1 MKKVDSRKDTDFPSY
16 YQPHCLEVATISF
29 NLLLQYFDSN
39 EEFSKMK
46 EISTNTFQL
55 TFNPANIRKF
65 FLSALLSLIYQLYS
79 AQEIDPVIVYSNMH
93 GIRQEA
99 STFYE
104 VEGYSVFVQIQK
116 TSFDEKGFK
125 KIQKKYSIDKEKV
138 AIDNLDFPGGKIF
151 EQEVQRTEKV
161 RQTAIYFL
169 FPEGDYATRVIG
181 FQTVNTRDLQLE
193 KFLVKALLGNAVP
206 ERVYTSMYVDSI
218 KFADRFIILGPACNW
233 MGTHNIQCP
242 YMGQMN
248 WAEFRSLDR
257 AKEMIDAQFDITAN
271 RAMGEILEQD
281 TIEVKFEGIDAKAI
295 KTKYKILIPQL
306 IMGGSNILI
315 IYYVVAEVRGKYVAC
330 VMSHYTDDVNA
341 KQLPPLLS
349 EVMELKE

>member
-1 MKKVDSRKDTDFPSY
+1 MNIAKTMKRIF
-16 YQPHCLEVATISF
+16 C
-29 NLLLQYFDSN
+29 
-39 EEFSKMK
+39 
-46 EISTNTFQL
+46 
-55 TFNPANIRKF
+55 
-65 FLSALLSLIYQLYS
+65 FLITLIYQFVS
-79 AQEIDPVIVYSNMH
+79 AQDIDPVAVYSNMH
-93 GIRQEA
+93 GIRQEE
-99 STFYE
+99 SEFYE

-116 TSFDEKGFK
+116 TSFDDKGFK
-125 KIQKKYSIDKEKV
+125 KIKKKYSIDKETTASV
-138 AIDNLDFPGGKIF
+138 NPDFAVGKIF
-151 EQEVQRTEKV
+151 MQEEQRTEKV
-161 RQTAIYFL
+161 KQKAIYYL

-181 FQTVNTRDLQLE
+181 FQTANSRDLQLE
-193 KFLVKALLGNAVP
+193 KFLVMVILGNAIP

-218 KFADRFIILGPACNW
+218 KFADRFITLGPACNW

-257 AKEMIDAQFDITAN
+257 AKEMMDAQFDITAH

-281 TIEVKFEGIDAKAI
+281 TIEVKFERTDAKAI
-295 KTKYKILIPQL
+295 KTKYKIQIPQL

>member
-1 MKKVDSRKDTDFPSY
+1 MK
-16 YQPHCLEVATISF
+16 LI
-29 NLLLQYFDSN
+29 
-39 EEFSKMK
+39 
-46 EISTNTFQL
+46 
-55 TFNPANIRKF
+55 F
-65 FLSALLSLIYQLYS
+65 FLVITLIYQLYS
-79 AQEIDPVIVYSNMH
+79 AQEIDPVLVYSNMH

-116 TSFDEKGFK
+116 TTFDDKGFK
-125 KIQKKYSIDKEKV
+125 KIKKKYSIDKEKV
-138 AIDNLDFPGGKIF
+138 AFNNQDFLGGKIF
-151 EQEVQRTEKV
+151 EQDEKRTEKV
-161 RQTAIYFL
+161 NQSAVYYL
-169 FPEGDYATRVIG
+169 FPEGEYATKVIG
-181 FQTVNTRDLQLE
+181 FQTLNSRDLQLE
-193 KFLVKALLGNAVP
+193 KFLVKAILGNAVP

-218 KFADRFIILGPACNW
+218 KFADRFITLGPACNW

-281 TIEVKFEGIDAKAI
+281 TIDVKFQGTDAKAV
-295 KTKYKILIPQL
+295 KTKYKIQIPQL

-315 IYYVVAEVRGKYVAC
+315 IYYVVTEVRGKYVAC
-330 VMSHYTDDVNA
+330 VMSHYTDDINA

>member
-1 MKKVDSRKDTDFPSY
+1 MK
-16 YQPHCLEVATISF
+16 LI
-29 NLLLQYFDSN
+29 
-39 EEFSKMK
+39 
-46 EISTNTFQL
+46 
-55 TFNPANIRKF
+55 F
-65 FLSALLSLIYQLYS
+65 FLVITLIYQLYS
-79 AQEIDPVIVYSNMH
+79 AQEIDPVLVYSNMH

-116 TSFDEKGFK
+116 TTFDDKGFK
-125 KIQKKYSIDKEKV
+125 KIKKKYSIDKEKV
-138 AIDNLDFPGGKIF
+138 AFNNQDFLGGKIF
-151 EQEVQRTEKV
+151 EQDEKRTEKV
-161 RQTAIYFL
+161 NQSAVYYL
-169 FPEGDYATRVIG
+169 FPEGEYATKVIG
-181 FQTVNTRDLQLE
+181 FQTLNSRDLQLE
-193 KFLVKALLGNAVP
+193 KFLVKAILGNAVP

-218 KFADRFIILGPACNW
+218 KFADRFITLGPACNW

-281 TIEVKFEGIDAKAI
+281 TIDVKFEGTDAKAV
-295 KTKYKILIPQL
+295 KTKYKIQIPQL

-315 IYYVVAEVRGKYVAC
+315 IYYVATEVRGKYVAC
-330 VMSHYTDDVNA
+330 VMSHYTDDINA

>member
-1 MKKVDSRKDTDFPSY
+1 MK
-16 YQPHCLEVATISF
+16 LI
-29 NLLLQYFDSN
+29 
-39 EEFSKMK
+39 
-46 EISTNTFQL
+46 
-55 TFNPANIRKF
+55 F
-65 FLSALLSLIYQLYS
+65 FLVITLIYQSYS
-79 AQEIDPVIVYSNMH
+79 AQEIDPVLVYSNMH

-116 TSFDEKGFK
+116 TTFDDKGFK
-125 KIQKKYSIDKEKV
+125 KIKKKYSIDKEKV
-138 AIDNLDFPGGKIF
+138 AFNNQDFLGGKIF
-151 EQEVQRTEKV
+151 EQDEKRTEKV
-161 RQTAIYFL
+161 NQSAVYYL
-169 FPEGDYATRVIG
+169 FPEGEYATKVIG
-181 FQTVNTRDLQLE
+181 FQTLNSRDLQLE
-193 KFLVKALLGNAVP
+193 KFLVKAILGNAVP

-218 KFADRFIILGPACNW
+218 KFADRFITLGPACNW

-281 TIEVKFEGIDAKAI
+281 TIDVKFQGTDAKAV
-295 KTKYKILIPQL
+295 KTKYKIQIPQL

-315 IYYVVAEVRGKYVAC
+315 IYYVVTEVRGKYVAC
-330 VMSHYTDDVNA
+330 VMSHYTDDINA

>member
-1 MKKVDSRKDTDFPSY
+1 MK
-16 YQPHCLEVATISF
+16 LI
-29 NLLLQYFDSN
+29 
-39 EEFSKMK
+39 
-46 EISTNTFQL
+46 
-55 TFNPANIRKF
+55 F
-65 FLSALLSLIYQLYS
+65 FLVITLIYQLYS
-79 AQEIDPVIVYSNMH
+79 AQEIDPVLVYSNMH

-116 TSFDEKGFK
+116 TTFDDKGFK
-125 KIQKKYSIDKEKV
+125 KIKKKYSIDKEKV
-138 AIDNLDFPGGKIF
+138 AFNNQDFLGGKIF
-151 EQEVQRTEKV
+151 EQDEKRTEKV
-161 RQTAIYFL
+161 NQSAVYYL
-169 FPEGDYATRVIG
+169 FPEGEYATKVIG
-181 FQTVNTRDLQLE
+181 FQTLNSRDLQLE
-193 KFLVKALLGNAVP
+193 KFLVKAILGNAVP

-218 KFADRFIILGPACNW
+218 KFADRFITLGPACNW

-281 TIEVKFEGIDAKAI
+281 TIDVKFEGTDAKAV
-295 KTKYKILIPQL
+295 KTKYKIQIPQL

-315 IYYVVAEVRGKYVAC
+315 IYYVVTEVRGKYVAC
-330 VMSHYTDDVNA
+330 VMSHYTDDINA

>member
-1 MKKVDSRKDTDFPSY
+1 MK
-16 YQPHCLEVATISF
+16 LI
-29 NLLLQYFDSN
+29 
-39 EEFSKMK
+39 
-46 EISTNTFQL
+46 
-55 TFNPANIRKF
+55 F
-65 FLSALLSLIYQLYS
+65 FLVITLIYQLYS
-79 AQEIDPVIVYSNMH
+79 AQEIDPVLVYSNMH

-116 TSFDEKGFK
+116 TTFDDKGFK
-125 KIQKKYSIDKEKV
+125 KIKKKYSIDKEKV
-138 AIDNLDFPGGKIF
+138 AFNNQDFLGGKIF
-151 EQEVQRTEKV
+151 EQDEKRTEKV
-161 RQTAIYFL
+161 NQSAVYYL
-169 FPEGDYATRVIG
+169 FPEGEYATKVIG
-181 FQTVNTRDLQLE
+181 FQTVNSRDLQLE
-193 KFLVKALLGNAVP
+193 KFLVKAILGNAVP
-206 ERVYTSMYVDSI
+206 ERVYTPMYVDSI
-218 KFADRFIILGPACNW
+218 KFADRFITLGPACNW

-281 TIEVKFEGIDAKAI
+281 TIDVKFEGTDAKAV
-295 KTKYKILIPQL
+295 KTKYKIQIPQL

-315 IYYVVAEVRGKYVAC
+315 IYYVATEVRGKYVAC
-330 VMSHYTDDVNA
+330 VMSHYTDDINA

>member
-1 MKKVDSRKDTDFPSY
+1 MK
-16 YQPHCLEVATISF
+16 LI
-29 NLLLQYFDSN
+29 
-39 EEFSKMK
+39 
-46 EISTNTFQL
+46 
-55 TFNPANIRKF
+55 F
-65 FLSALLSLIYQLYS
+65 FLVITLIYQSYS
-79 AQEIDPVIVYSNMH
+79 AQEIDPVLVYSNMH

-116 TSFDEKGFK
+116 TTFDDKGFK
-125 KIQKKYSIDKEKV
+125 KIKKKYSIDKEKV
-138 AIDNLDFPGGKIF
+138 AFDNQDFLGGKIF
-151 EQEVQRTEKV
+151 EQTEQRTGKV
-161 RQTAIYFL
+161 KQSAVYYL
-169 FPEGDYATRVIG
+169 FPEGEYATKVIG
-181 FQTVNTRDLQLE
+181 FQTVNSRDLQLE
-193 KFLVKALLGNAVP
+193 KFLVKAILGNAVP

-218 KFADRFIILGPACNW
+218 KFADRFITLGPACNW

-281 TIEVKFEGIDAKAI
+281 TIDVKFEGTDANAV
-295 KTKYKILIPQL
+295 KTKYKIQIPQL

-315 IYYVVAEVRGKYVAC
+315 IYYVATEVRGKYVAC
-330 VMSHYTDDVNA
+330 VMSHYTDDINA